1 MTCDNDKEY
10 KLLINTLAKGEDIG
24 EDGHAYIKKCEEE
37 EKTSKPSK
45 PFTDEEVQVA
55 NTSLPTETD
64 STKRR
69 ELQNISDLNNSW
81 KAAHPD
87 DKPYL
92 FEPPPSSTE
101 GFRGNWPALYEY
113 VKNERLDDSE
123 ESAKKLNRFIQD
135 FRSEYEKGGKHLRAL
150 AENMH
155 LYDSSKATWPEFLQT
170 PRYAA
175 FKDFIQDILAA
186 QQRDA
191 VEKIFDDG
199 TILNGLGKLFLP
211 VSREYAK
218 RNYNSIG
225 SKSDDTEA
233 PSRSDDGTISNVL
246 NKLLMPVFREY
257 AKRNYNSIGSKSDD
271 TEAPS
276 RSDTEA
282 PSRSD
287 TEAPSRSDTEAPS
300 RSDDIASRWKD
311 KLSRWKDI
319 LSSWKDMAKDMP
331 FPLIA
336 DALSGVAMRGSG
348 RFASKPIINGIINN
362 AAAPVITEAGNVL
375 LNDKEAIH
383 AAIDAGIGG
392 VSNKVVPDVLKGIG
406 NKVKQLGR
414 GGFTSGAMTEQA
426 RINEAANKAAG
437 IEKRLRAGES
447 YFDKAP
453 ISDIES
459 IGLPDEVF
467 EFYGTDHN
475 PLLVLSEAARKK
487 KGTIEKGAQKQG
499 KIVQPDEF
507 NKTRNAITPEDMKFY
522 NENQQFI
529 RSREPGLFDKLAKN
543 VHKKDGPLAGIKVT
557 IPKLDDAK
565 NAHITSLEK
574 YGDLRAVTP
583 NQLAILGLA
592 SQETKAN
599 SIGRNI
605 ANIVSEFP
613 QVANA
618 LKNVFIGKP
627 EYGQQLLRG
636 FITPAL
642 PILPDAWTPYT
653 NYVSNRDKVE
663 EAKKLSPLIQA
674 ILANKKQNPDE

>member
-233 PSRSDDGTISNVL
+233 PS
-246 NKLLMPVFREY
+246 
-257 AKRNYNSIGSKSDD
+257 
-271 TEAPS
+271 
-276 RSDTEA
+276 
-282 PSRSD
+282 
-287 TEAPSRSDTEAPS
+287 
-300 RSDDIASRWKD
+300 
-311 KLSRWKDI
+311 
-319 LSSWKDMAKDMP
+319 WKDMAKDMP

-507 NKTRNAITPEDMKFY
+507 NKTRSAITPEDMKFY